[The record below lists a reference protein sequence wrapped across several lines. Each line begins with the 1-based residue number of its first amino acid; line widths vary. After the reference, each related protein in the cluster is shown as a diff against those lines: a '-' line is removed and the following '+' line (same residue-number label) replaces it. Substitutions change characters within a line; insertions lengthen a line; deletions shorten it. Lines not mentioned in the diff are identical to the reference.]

1 MKDTIFESGVEV
13 PTWLDGFASAAAEHI
28 HGVDILSP
36 LGCHC
41 YHNQARNEFELTL
54 FASRTQVVG
63 GRLDGREIGCNFDVR
78 INDVM
83 DLFDEPPQ
91 VGWQALPKGNEDQI
105 GPHISFEGEYMG
117 QAVWLRILSGSPERF
132 DHGRNLDV
140 HSQKL
145 EDLW

>member
-1 MKDTIFESGVEV
+1 
-13 PTWLDGFASAAAEHI
+13 
-28 HGVDILSP
+28 
-36 LGCHC
+36 
-41 YHNQARNEFELTL
+41 
-54 FASRTQVVG
+54 
-63 GRLDGREIGCNFDVR
+63 
-78 INDVM
+78 M

-140 HSQKL
+140 HSLKL

>member
-63 GRLDGREIGCNFDVR
+63 WRLDGREIGCNFDVR
-78 INDVM
+78 INEVM
-83 DLFDEPPQ
+83 DPVSYTHLT
-91 VGWQALPKGNEDQI
+91 LPTK
-105 GPHISFEGEYMG
+105 
-117 QAVWLRILSGSPERF
+117 A
-132 DHGRNLDV
+132 
-140 HSQKL
+140 
-145 EDLW
+145 